1 MPVSYSVP
9 RRLVIDTNVVLD
21 LWLFRDPATESL
33 RLALEAGGMRPLRTA
48 ETLAELQDVL
58 RRPQFGLDVATQAE
72 LLERWCAGS
81 EELQRVAAAPIECR
95 DADDQKFLDAAFSGA
110 AELLLTRDRALLA
123 LSRRAATLGLRI
135 ERPSAALS
143 YDARDANR
151 REEAF
156 PTPIAPPAAPGRP

>member
-1 MPVSYSVP
+1 MSHPAP

-21 LWLFRDPATESL
+21 LWLFRDPATAPL
-33 RLALEAGGMRPLRTA
+33 RLALEAGRMRPLRTA
-48 ETLAELQDVL
+48 ATLAELQDVL
-58 RRPQFGLDVATQAE
+58 QRPKLGLGVATRAE

-110 AELLLTRDRALLA
+110 AELLLTRDRALLE

-135 ERPSAALS
+135 ERPGAAVS

-151 REEAF
+151 GEMAF
-156 PTPIAPPAAPGRP
+156 RTPIPPPAAGTP